1 MPFYI
6 YIFEQPSPAL
16 SVSGALGQT
25 SKKGGKQFQIN
36 PSGGT
41 KCNRTVERSVQKM
54 HKHYATAGSPHQ
66 KLFVWLQCVWYT
78 SRKRATKGKR
88 ERKKRIVLLIFW
100 HRFRSNSCFRMFEI
114 SLVFVLVLHCPLC
127 IYTHTHTRSRV
138 CSIQFPLGRESLIT
152 FTRRTCTHTQ
162 FYNE

>member
-66 KLFVWLQCVWYT
+66 HQKLFVWLQCILYI
-78 SRKRATKGKR
+78 SGKRATKGKR
-88 ERKKRIVLLIFW
+88 ERKKTHCFVNFLTPISVEFLF
-100 HRFRSNSCFRMFEI
+100 SNVRNFACVRA
-114 SLVFVLVLHCPLC
+114 CTPLSTVY
-127 IYTHTHTRSRV
+127 IHTHTHDLEFAASD
-138 CSIQFPLGRESLIT
+138 SP
-152 FTRRTCTHTQ
+152 
-162 FYNE
+162 